1 MSFFRNKNQD
11 AAPKN
16 VMESAET
23 SAPDEKRQASKLN
36 VFQRGIL
43 QFLFSVVIA
52 SLFMYAGLIAF
63 IQLYLAGLF
72 SQNTIIIFF
81 GLASAL
87 LIVAISFFIMKL
99 TLGANLTT
107 KITLPKIVEFSHALQ
122 NIGIRRFDEQIDF
135 IAREKV
141 FVFVSDETILS
152 PYKENASVKR
162 YIFLRDKEKL
172 KYFNGDKRLCLD
184 VDDYER
190 LLEEHGAKTK
200 SAFSARI
207 AELEQNVTE
216 LKAVNSIQSADM
228 ATLTAK
234 NKAIV
239 DENTAFRQ
247 KLQTVPGREGR
258 AEKRELDK
266 VPFWCVAGPLVH
278 RLIAEARE
286 GTTYTRPQLQ
296 EAFEDELENFPELKP
311 VIQKLLHTANK
322 EKENTPF
329 ALKGWAMEAIRSA
342 LGDLAQKDPG
352 ATLKNKNY

>member
-1 MSFFRNKNQD
+1 
-11 AAPKN
+11 
-16 VMESAET
+16 MESAET

-152 PYKENASVKR
+152 PYKENASVRR
-162 YIFLRDKEKL
+162 YIFLNNKEKL

-190 LLEEHGAKTK
+190 LLKEHGATTK
-200 SAFSARI
+200 SAYTARI
-207 AELEQNVTE
+207 AALEQNVTD
-216 LKAVNSIQSADM
+216 LKAVNSLQSSDIAKLIEENKELSKENADYREKQR
-228 ATLTAK
+228 TA
-234 NKAIV
+234 
-239 DENTAFRQ
+239 
-247 KLQTVPGREGR
+247 PGRGEV
-258 AEKRELDK
+258 ADNREIRRI
-266 VPFWCVAGPLVH
+266 PFWRVAAPLVNRLEAEAGPD
-278 RLIAEARE
+278 
-286 GTTYTRPQLQ
+286 TKYTRPQIQ
-296 EAFEDELENFPELKP
+296 EAFLQELESFPELKP
-311 VIQKLLHTANK
+311 TIRKLLHTANE

-329 ALKGWAMEAIRSA
+329 SLEGWAMEAIRLV
-342 LGDLAQKDPG
+342 LGDLVKTDPG
-352 ATLKNKNY
+352 ATRKTEKY